1 MAAVIPFGTRR
12 TRRFIPW
19 LSIALPA
26 LGWLTFGLYP
36 SFATIYYSLTQYSG
50 LPGTALDFC
59 GFCNYKDA
67 FTTLLP
73 QVGDTVRITIE
84 FAVGV
89 TVIQNVVALA
99 LALLL
104 NREGRMFGF
113 YQALIFMPE
122 ILSVTVVG
130 AIFSLLFDP
139 FSGPIEPLWRAVFHN
154 TSAFFGSYYLALPLV
169 IAVQIWMFT
178 GYSMLIYIA
187 GLRNIPSDLYEAAA
201 IDGANRW
208 QAFLR
213 VTWPLLAS
221 ATTVNIFLAVIGSL
235 SEYALTLVL
244 TNGKF
249 GTLTVGLYMFQSAF
263 GQNSQLGYGSMLAM
277 LQFFI
282 TVIVGGSVLILLR
295 RRELAW

>member
-84 FAVGV
+84 FAAGV